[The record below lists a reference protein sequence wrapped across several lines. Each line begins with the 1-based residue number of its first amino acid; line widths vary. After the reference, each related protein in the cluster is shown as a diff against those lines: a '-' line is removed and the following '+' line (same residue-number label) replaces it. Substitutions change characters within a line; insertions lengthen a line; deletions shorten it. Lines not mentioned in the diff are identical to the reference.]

1 MNEDIR
7 MWLQVFVSF
16 EKKLSFLKSKRRECP
31 YERFTV
37 EFFFGQKVGEL
48 LFSSLGMRTVRD
60 LVDVEALSLFETV
73 FDFSEETD
81 IDDFCEG
88 FLDLYKF
95 FETY

>member
-1 MNEDIR
+1 MNEDLR

-16 EKKLSFLKSKRRECP
+16 EKKLSTLKSKRRECP

-37 EFFFGQKVGEL
+37 EFFFGQRVGAL
-48 LFSSLGMRTVRD
+48 LYSMRTVRD
-60 LVDVEALSLFETV
+60 LVDAEALIIFETV

-81 IDDFCEG
+81 IDDFFEG